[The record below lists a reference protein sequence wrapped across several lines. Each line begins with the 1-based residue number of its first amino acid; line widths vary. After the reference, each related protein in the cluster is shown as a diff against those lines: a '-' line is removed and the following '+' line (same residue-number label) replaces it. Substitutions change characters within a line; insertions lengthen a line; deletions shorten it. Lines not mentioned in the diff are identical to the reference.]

1 MLDSGVSRLTSRPAA
16 LEPATATDERTA
28 PAPSAPATS
37 IIRPAP
43 EPDLRWD
50 LLLWCVAGYLLTSV
64 GRVHQLF
71 PVLEALR
78 PAVLSGL
85 LAIVIYLADRRE
97 ERRANL
103 LWVRTTKCLI
113 ALLVWM
119 VLSVPGA
126 LVDGTSFDLV
136 FDDFV
141 KTVLMYLVVA
151 GAVRGPRDVERLS
164 VVYLI
169 AATVY
174 AGVVISRFAVG
185 SGDDWRLGHLYY
197 YDAND
202 FATFAVTAMPLG
214 LYFLHSPRGTLARL
228 LAVAALAVLTLA
240 FVRTGSRG
248 GFVALVAVIAFVVA
262 RYTVIAL
269 RWRIAATA
277 LVTVVVLGAA
287 SDQYWQQMSTIL
299 SDADYNRT
307 DESGRLQI
315 WSRGVGYMLQYPILG
330 VGPNNFQAAEGMLS
344 PFSDRQQFGIGVRW
358 NAPHN
363 SYIQAG
369 AELGLPGLV
378 IFISLIASGF
388 GALRRSSP
396 SQHALAGGVPTVAPG
411 SPTRRRW
418 RGPPALR
425 RPGAGDT
432 SSQLA
437 QALTASLIGFVVG
450 AFFLSLAYS
459 QILYTLVALAVGL
472 QKVTVGLS
480 DRRV

>member
-1 MLDSGVSRLTSRPAA
+1 MLGSGISRLPSRPAA
-16 LEPATATDERTA
+16 WGHATATVERAA
-28 PAPSAPATS
+28 PARSVPARS
-37 IIRPAP
+37 LIRPAS
-43 EPDLRWD
+43 EPDLKWD
-50 LLLWCVAGYLLTSV
+50 LLLVCVAGYLLTSV

-78 PAVLSGL
+78 PAILTGL

-103 LWVRTTKCLI
+103 LWGRTTKYLI

-119 VLSVPGA
+119 ILSVPGS
-126 LVDGTSFDLV
+126 LVRSTSFDLV

-151 GAVRGPRDVERLS
+151 GAVRGPRDVERLA

-174 AGVVISRFAVG
+174 AGVVISRFDVG
-185 SGDDWRLGHLYY
+185 SGDNWRLGHLYY

-202 FATFAVTAMPLG
+202 FATFAVTAMPFG
-214 LYFLHSPRGTLARL
+214 LYFLHAGRGTLARVL
-228 LAVAALAVLTLA
+228 AAVALAILTLA

-248 GFVALVAVIAFVVA
+248 GFVALVAVAGFVVL
-262 RYTVIAL
+262 RYTGIAL

-277 LVTVVVLGAA
+277 LVTIVVLGTA
-287 SDQYWQQMSTIL
+287 SDQYWKQMSTIL

-315 WSRGVGYMLQYPILG
+315 WSRGMGYMFQYPTLG
-330 VGPNNFQAAEGMLS
+330 VGPNNFKAAEGMLS

-363 SYIQAG
+363 SYVQAG
-369 AELGLPGLV
+369 AELGLPGLA
-378 IFISLIASGF
+378 IFVGMMASAF
-388 GALRRSSP
+388 TALRRSSRRE
-396 SQHALAGGVPTVAPG
+396 HALARAGEN
-411 SPTRRRW
+411 
-418 RGPPALR
+418 
-425 RPGAGDT
+425 RP
-432 SSQLA
+432 QLA

-459 QILYTLVALAVGL
+459 QILYTIVALAVGL
-472 QKVTVGLS
+472 QKVTVGPAGHR
-480 DRRV
+480 D